1 MFVQSLDIKCRNMDI
16 VFKIF
21 GNRCKMLK
29 NIMLKNIKEDKLMK
43 VKKYFGKG
51 VMKCLNVLALL
62 LVMQTANSAC
72 IWVAH
77 QPKFPEAANKFKFK
91 M

>member
-1 MFVQSLDIKCRNMDI
+1 MYDAK
-16 VFKIF
+16 K
-21 GNRCKMLK
+21 
-29 NIMLKNIKEDKLMK
+29 KEDKLME
-43 VKKYFGKG
+43 VKNFLGKG

-77 QPKFPEAANKFKFK
+77 QPEFPEAANKFKINK
-91 M
+91 

>member
-1 MFVQSLDIKCRNMDI
+1 M
-16 VFKIF
+16 
-21 GNRCKMLK
+21 MLK
-29 NIMLKNIKEDKLMK
+29 KEDKLMEVIK
-43 VKKYFGKG
+43 FLGKG

-77 QPKFPEAANKFKFK
+77 QPEFPEAANKLKFNK
-91 M
+91 

>member
-1 MFVQSLDIKCRNMDI
+1 MLSLDIKCRKLDI
-16 VFKIF
+16 GFKGF
-21 GNRCKMLK
+21 ANWCMMQKK
-29 NIMLKNIKEDKLMK
+29 QEDRLMK
-43 VKKYFGKG
+43 VKKIFGKG

-77 QPKFPEAANKFKFK
+77 QPKFPEAANKLKFNK
-91 M
+91 